1 MKIFTVL
8 LAALTLARPA
18 GAQNADDYRGGWRTD
33 GGDPHV
39 YEFSIRGDR
48 VRGVYCTRCSDAT
61 TLAFLDGTFGA
72 EGITFVVTH
81 VKADGSTAFQERA
94 VARLSDRMLIVSGTS
109 EEPGGRPFE
118 RRLIKDPRGPDPLTA
133 VPVSVLP
140 PGPPVQPGPR
150 RGGGP
155 EIFQGTAWEQPG
167 PWKQLTIDDVVG
179 VWLGF
184 RVGLNKQYFII
195 RRFGNGLRGM
205 ACGRCDNPYTL
216 AMLDDFVIS
225 GDTLTFYT
233 LHEDWG
239 PGTLPFRNRFT
250 AHITQN
256 EMRIATQQD
265 NVPEAAE
272 PRFGSSLVGPIA
284 IESTAGNN

>member
-1 MKIFTVL
+1 MKMLTL
-8 LAALTLARPA
+8 LGLALTLAWPA
-18 GAQNADDYRGGWRTD
+18 AGQNADDYRGGWRTD

-72 EGITFVVTH
+72 DGITFVVTH
-81 VKADGSTAFQERA
+81 VKSDGSTAYREQA
-94 VARLSDRMLIVSGTS
+94 VALLSDRTLLVSGTS
-109 EEPGGRPFE
+109 ERPGDGRFE
-118 RRLIKDPRGPDPLTA
+118 RKLIKDPRGPDPLTT
-133 VPVSVLP
+133 VPVSMLP
-140 PGPPVQPGPR
+140 AGPPVQPGPR
-150 RGGGP
+150 LGGGP
-155 EIFQGTAWEQPG
+155 ELFQGTAWEQPG
-167 PWKQLTIDDVVG
+167 PWKRLTIDDVVG

-195 RRFGNGLRGM
+195 RRFGNGLRGI

-225 GDTLTFYT
+225 ENTLTFYT

-239 PGTLPFRNRFT
+239 PGALPFRNKFI

-256 EMRIATQQD
+256 EMRFATQQD
-265 NVPEAAE
+265 NTPEPAE

-284 IESTAGNN
+284 IEATVGNN